1 VSPLGQSAEK
11 PGPTGDLSDKV
22 GVVTGAAR
30 GIGRAIVGHLTGRG
44 ALVVAVDRDRAA
56 LEELGQA
63 AVGPGEVH
71 TQLGDVRDE
80 RMFIDAI
87 QSAIDRGG
95 LDFLV
100 NNAGIDF
107 QAEIEVTTTEDWQ
120 NLFDINVRSVFF
132 GCKHAVGP
140 MMERGGGSIVN
151 IGSSDSIQADPSE
164 PVYVATKHAVLG
176 LTRAVAANPRY
187 ASAGIRC
194 NCVCPAG
201 VNTPM
206 LISWYGSQPDAD
218 EFRRSFEKAHPIGRV
233 AEPGEIAAPVGFLVS
248 DAASFINGVA
258 LSVDGGLSVHMP

>member
-1 VSPLGQSAEK
+1 LNRE
-11 PGPTGDLSDKV
+11 GPKTQTAYGTGDLSDKV

-30 GIGRAIVGHLTGRG
+30 GIGLAIVRHLVDRG
-44 ALVVAVDRDRAA
+44 ALVVAIDHDMGA
-56 LEELGQA
+56 LEELAEA
-63 AVGPGEVH
+63 ALGPGQVR
-71 TQLGDVRDE
+71 TQLGDVRNE
-80 RMFIDAI
+80 HVFADAV
-87 QSAIDRGG
+87 QSAIDCGG
-95 LDFLV
+95 LDFLI

-107 QAEIEVTTTEDWQ
+107 QAELEASTSEDWQ
-120 NLFDINVRSVFF
+120 NLFDVNARSVFF

-176 LTRAVAANPRY
+176 LTRAIAANPRY

-206 LISWYGSQPDAD
+206 LAGWYGSQPRPD
-218 EFRRSFEKAHPIGRV
+218 EFRRNFEKAHPIGRV
-233 AEPGEIAAPVGFLVS
+233 AEPDEIAAPVGFLVS

-258 LSVDGGLSVHMP
+258 LSVDSGLSVHMP

>member
-1 VSPLGQSAEK
+1 MSSRTV
-11 PGPTGDLSDKV
+11 DLSDKV

-30 GIGRAIVGHLTGRG
+30 GIGLAIIKQLVERG
-44 ALVVAVDRDRAA
+44 ALVDAIDRDPAGLA
-56 LEELGQA
+56 ELGQA
-63 AVGPGEVH
+63 NLGGGQVCTH
-71 TQLGDVRDE
+71 LGDVRDE
-80 RMFIDAI
+80 DVFVDAI

-95 LDFLV
+95 LDFIV

-107 QAEIEVTTTEDWQ
+107 QAQLEETTTEDWE
-120 NLFDINVRSVFF
+120 NLFDINVRSIFF

-140 MMERGGGSIVN
+140 MMQRGGGSIVN

-176 LTRAVAANPRY
+176 LTRAVAANSRY

-206 LISWYGSQPDAD
+206 MAGWYASQPEPE
-218 EFRRSFEKAHPIGRV
+218 EFQRNFEQAHPIGRV
-233 AEPGEIAAPVGFLVS
+233 ADPDEIAAPVAFLVS